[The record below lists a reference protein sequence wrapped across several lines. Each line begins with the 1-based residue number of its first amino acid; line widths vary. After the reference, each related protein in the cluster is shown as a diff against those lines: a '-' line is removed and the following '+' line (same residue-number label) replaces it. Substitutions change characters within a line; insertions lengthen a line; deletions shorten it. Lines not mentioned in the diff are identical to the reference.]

1 MDDSFFNDEKH
12 QLLVRDESTNDTISL
27 VPIPSVWV
35 LLKVWERD
43 YDTLYTKMVALVEF
57 NQLTKMLY

>member
-1 MDDSFFNDEKH
+1 MDGSFFNDEKH

-27 VPIPSVWV
+27 VPIPSVQV